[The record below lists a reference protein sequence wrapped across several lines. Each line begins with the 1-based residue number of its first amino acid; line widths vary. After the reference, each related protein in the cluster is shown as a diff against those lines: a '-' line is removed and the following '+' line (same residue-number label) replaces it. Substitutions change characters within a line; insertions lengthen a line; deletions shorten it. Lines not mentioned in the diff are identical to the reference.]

1 MENVEPLWSEPSV
14 QYDNFVIF
22 EAKLLS
28 VDIRQKVEREGVE
41 WLNECEIRER
51 PFLRV
56 DMCAPCCFSV
66 MWIVLAKIQGK
77 FVVQICCLG
86 NIPIFLH

>member
-51 PFLRV
+51 PFWGSICV
-56 DMCAPCCFSV
+56 H
-66 MWIVLAKIQGK
+66 LAAFQS
-77 FVVQICCLG
+77 CE
-86 NIPIFLH
+86 